1 MAQSTPLQFT
11 VPEMDCASCVKSI
24 TDAVHRVDAGA
35 HVAADLA
42 TKRVVV
48 GSDLEAEAVIKA
60 IESAGFDVQAAA

>member
-1 MAQSTPLQFT
+1 MAKSTPLQFT
-11 VPEMDCASCVKSI
+11 VPEMDCSSCVNSI
-24 TDAVHRVDAGA
+24 TEAVHRVDAGA

-48 GSDLEAEAVIKA
+48 GSDMDAETVMRA